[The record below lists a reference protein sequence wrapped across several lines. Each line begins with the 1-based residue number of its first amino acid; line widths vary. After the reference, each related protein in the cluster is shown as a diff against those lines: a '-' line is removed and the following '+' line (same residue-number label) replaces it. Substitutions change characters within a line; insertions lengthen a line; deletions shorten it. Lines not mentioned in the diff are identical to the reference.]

1 MPSVWIITRP
11 LSMANFLP
19 PLAWTSDGIDYL
31 RHWGVFITDN
41 TFLDIEVILQRTRAW
56 GNNEIDLGTLYEL
69 RRDLTVNNVNV
80 IRPFTLAVI
89 RQQWRAFSTQYIGK
103 TEMSHGEIE
112 LECKQPNE
120 ESLTYG
126 RSKNHKGISQLPAVS

>member
-1 MPSVWIITRP
+1 
-11 LSMANFLP
+11 MAIFFP

-56 GNNEIDLGTLYEL
+56 ENDEIDLGTLYEL
-69 RRDLTVNNVNV
+69 RRELPVNNVNV
-80 IRPFTLAVI
+80 IQPFTLAVI

-103 TEMSHGEIE
+103 TNMSHEGIE
-112 LECKQPNE
+112 LECNQSKE

-126 RSKNHKGISQLPAVS
+126 RSKNYKGISQLRAVSQ